1 MSPLFLIHASLQIS
15 FLCQS
20 TLSPLVSKQA
30 AWIWGVFLCSA
41 CVYTYIHVH
50 TSCELI
56 GQLFKIV
63 TRGENADIPKADGG
77 VILYSLGD

>member
-1 MSPLFLIHASLQIS
+1 
-15 FLCQS
+15 
-20 TLSPLVSKQA
+20 
-30 AWIWGVFLCSA
+30 VFLCSA
-41 CVYTYIHVH
+41 CVYTYIHAH